1 MQEHYS
7 TVNAQEQR
15 QSIGKVIEL
24 MKVRD
29 SGAGGAP
36 TKEAG

>member
-15 QSIGKVIEL
+15 QSNGKVIEL